1 MNTKNKNRI
10 QNGLIQRK
18 KTLYH
23 ISMFSAQ
30 ESSYRIRIKPQM
42 KKKFPAKEFI
52 WGLGKLFV
60 ARKRRIFSHVNTK
73 KGRKRKKNQLELL
86 PSNKIK
92 QDSQLEWKYKTP
104 YIIMNQLRRS
114 IPYKQDKAT
123 LLPEQRKWP
132 NRRNMR
138 QAKTL
143 SSISNAFFFF
153 FLLSFNGASS
163 SIIKFCFSTWFET
176 EKSEAKIS

>member
-1 MNTKNKNRI
+1 MNTKDKNRI

-92 QDSQLEWKYKTP
+92 QDSQLEWKYKTIYYNELTKKKHTIQTRQSNSLTWTEEMTQQEKYETGKDP
-104 YIIMNQLRRS
+104 FFHL
-114 IPYKQDKAT
+114 KCFLLL
-123 LLPEQRKWP
+123 LLPLVLQW
-132 NRRNMR
+132 
-138 QAKTL
+138 
-143 SSISNAFFFF
+143 
-153 FLLSFNGASS
+153 
-163 SIIKFCFSTWFET
+163 C
-176 EKSEAKIS
+176 